1 MKSIGLIGLGN
12 MGMPMGRNLVASGF
26 TVYGK
31 DQSAAAEKKFKE
43 AGGLISNTI
52 GEMVA
57 SCDLIF
63 TSLPSSAAVESVYLG
78 EEGLI
83 SHSAHREN
91 IVLLDTSTVSPEVN
105 RAISESAKSKAV
117 GFLATPVS
125 GGVIG
130 AENRTL
136 TFMVGGDFTY
146 YEQSLPVISVLG
158 ENIFHVGEAID
169 SGTIAKLIN
178 NLLIG
183 FYTAGVSE
191 ALTLA
196 EKNGMNLDKLF
207 DMLSVSYGQS
217 RIYERNY
224 KSFIATENYQPGFA
238 LKLLLKDLGFA
249 LELAEESQLDLPISQ
264 TLFEVYKEA
273 ELAGLAEEDMAALY
287 KRVGKQQMTFTV
299 GGVK

>member
-1 MKSIGLIGLGN
+1 MKNIGLIGLGN
-12 MGMPMGRNLVASGF
+12 MGMPMGLNLIKSGF

-31 DQSAAAEKKFKE
+31 DQNPTVEMKFKE

-52 GEMVA
+52 SEMTA
-57 SCDLIF
+57 ACDLIL
-63 TSLPSSAAVESVYLG
+63 TSLPSTVAVEAVYLG

-83 SHSAHREN
+83 SQSNGHEN
-91 IVLLDTSTVSPEVN
+91 ILLMDTSTVSPEVN
-105 RAISESAKSKAV
+105 RAISESAKTSEIA
-117 GFLATPVS
+117 FLCAPVS

-136 TFMVGGDFTY
+136 TFMVGGKHAY

-158 ENIFHVGEAID
+158 ENIFHVGETID

-191 ALTLA
+191 ALSLA
-196 EKNGMNLDKLF
+196 KNNGMNLDKLF

-224 KSFIATENYQPGFA
+224 KSFIAPNDYQPGFA
-238 LKLLLKDLGFA
+238 MKLLVKDLGFA
-249 LELAEESQLDLPISQ
+249 MELADDSQLNLPISKM
-264 TLFEVYKEA
+264 LFEVYKEA
-273 ELAGLAEEDMAALY
+273 EAEGLAEEDMSALY
-287 KRVGKQQMTFTV
+287 KKVGQIVTYAP
-299 GGVK
+299 GEE